1 MPQLDESD
9 VQAAY
14 SRIKALV
21 LETPVFS
28 SQALNQLLGCEVIFK
43 GEHLQRGGAFKARG
57 GNQHGLCPTA
67 I

>member
-43 GEHLQRGGAFKARG
+43 GQHLQRG
-57 GNQHGLCPTA
+57 C
-67 I
+67 